1 MDYATIDI
9 YRKRRNRTSYA
20 IALQMK
26 TFALHNRDIC
36 GQRNEKETWSTF
48 NT

>member
-9 YRKRRNRTSYA
+9 YRKRCNRTGYA

-26 TFALHNRDIC
+26 TFALHNPNMRTAKRERDLIYI
-36 GQRNEKETWSTF
+36 
-48 NT
+48 